1 MTTTTLASLTDVT
14 PLPLPVSR
22 LFLPALRLFLLC
34 MGAMSLP
41 IITMKM
47 AVPMTRSPPATSLT
61 SVLLPSSPVLLCRL
75 SPVCAKGRVCMKR

>member
-14 PLPLPVSR
+14 PLAPALR
-22 LFLPALRLFLLC
+22 LFLPALRLPLLC
-34 MGAMSLP
+34 MGVISLH

-47 AVPMTRSPPATSLT
+47 GVRTTRSLPATSLT

-75 SPVCAKGRVCMKR
+75 SPVCAKGRVCMKL

>member
-1 MTTTTLASLTDVT
+1 MTTTTLVSLTDAT

-22 LFLPALRLFLLC
+22 LSLLC

-47 AVPMTRSPPATSLT
+47 AVPMTRSLLATSLT
-61 SVLLPSSPVLLCRL
+61 SALLPSSPVLLCRL
-75 SPVCAKGRVCMKR
+75 FPVCAKGRVCMKP

>member
-1 MTTTTLASLTDVT
+1 MTTTTLVSLTDAT

-22 LFLPALRLFLLC
+22 LSLRC

-47 AVPMTRSPPATSLT
+47 AVPMTRSLLATSLT
-61 SVLLPSSPVLLCRL
+61 SALLPLSPVLLCRL
-75 SPVCAKGRVCMKR
+75 FPVCAKVRVCMKL